1 MMEMVMKLDAAGLA
15 MMVMTTHAARL
26 PLTTKNATGIPTPRS
41 ASAFQFPNAHA
52 KDVVTSTVVM
62 N

>member
-1 MMEMVMKLDAAGLA
+1 MVQVMKSDAAGLA
-15 MMVMTTHAARL
+15 MMVMITHAARL

-41 ASAFQFPNAHA
+41 ASAFQFPNAHV

>member
-1 MMEMVMKLDAAGLA
+1 MVQVMKSDAAGLA
-15 MMVMTTHAARL
+15 MMVMITHAARL
-26 PLTTKNATGIPTPRS
+26 QLTTKNATGIPTPRS